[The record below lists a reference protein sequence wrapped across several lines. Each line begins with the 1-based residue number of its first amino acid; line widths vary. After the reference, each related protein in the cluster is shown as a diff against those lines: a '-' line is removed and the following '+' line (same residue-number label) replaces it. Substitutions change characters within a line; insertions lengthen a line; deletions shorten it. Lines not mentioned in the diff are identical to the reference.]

1 MADGAAALPRRRA
14 MCVSKAAV
22 LLVACAC
29 MLALFG
35 FGTPAQ
41 ARIVCRGPA

>member
-1 MADGAAALPRRRA
+1 LPRRRA